1 MCWKG
6 DESGLEMEVSEV
18 QLGREGRGEEKI
30 TQKSAADAFGSGS
43 VPARALRA
51 NMNMNSSDEGGW

>member
-1 MCWKG
+1 M
-6 DESGLEMEVSEV
+6 